1 MQYRP
6 FGKVDFRVSAL
17 GFGCMRLPIL
27 NGDYAQIDEPEA
39 LRMLRHA
46 IDSGVNYVDTAYGYH
61 RGNSERY
68 VGRALQDGYRQ
79 KVALATK
86 LPQWLVKEQADFER
100 LFTEQLER
108 LQTDHIDF
116 YLMHALGAES
126 WHKLYD
132 LGILDWIEKTRA
144 SGRFQHVGFS
154 FHDTFDAFKE
164 IVDAYPG
171 RDGWD
176 FAQIQYNYMDTN
188 EQAGTAGLKYAAERG
203 MAMVIMEGLL
213 GGRLVRPP
221 VEVQALWDS
230 AAVRRSPADWALQWL
245 WNQPEVSVVLSGMT
259 TFQQVEQNLVSASV
273 AATSQFTPAELA
285 LVEQVRA
292 KTQELCAIPCTHCDY
307 CQPCPNKVNIPR
319 LFELY
324 NNATMY
330 NVLEDSRRD
339 YAHMAMEERADMC
352 LDCDECEAKCPQ
364 HIPISAWMPKVH
376 EALQAR

>member
-27 NGDYAQIDEPEA
+27 NGDYAQVNEPEA

-61 RGNSERY
+61 RGNSERF
-68 VGRALQDGYRQ
+68 VGRALQEGYRQ

-86 LPQWLVKEQADFER
+86 LPCWLVKEPADFER
-100 LFTEQLER
+100 LFTEQLGR

-116 YLMHALGAES
+116 YLLHALGAKS
-126 WHKLYD
+126 WHTMRD
-132 LGILDWIEKTRA
+132 LGVLDWIEKTRL
-144 SGRFQHVGFS
+144 SGRLHHIGFS

-171 RDGWD
+171 RDGRDGWD
-176 FAQIQYNYMDTN
+176 FAQIQYNYMDIN
-188 EQAGTAGLKYAAERG
+188 EQAGTAGLQYAAQRG
-203 MAMVIMEGLL
+203 MAMVIMEPLL

-221 VEVQALWDS
+221 APVQALWDS
-230 AAVRRSPADWALQWL
+230 AEVQRSPADWALQWL

-259 TFQQVEQNLVSASV
+259 TFQQVEGNLLSAS
-273 AATSQFTPAELA
+273 ASSTNHLNAEELA

-292 KTQELCAIPCTHCDY
+292 KTQELCVVPCTHCDY
-307 CQPCPNKVNIPR
+307 CQPCPNKINIPR
-319 LFELY
+319 LFDLY
-324 NNATMY
+324 NNASMY
-330 NVLEDSRRD
+330 NTLDELRRNTP
-339 YAHMAMEERADMC
+339 A
-352 LDCDECEAKCPQ
+352 CPWRNA
-364 HIPISAWMPKVH
+364 PTCASTVMNARTNARSTSLSAPGCP
-376 EALQAR
+376 RCTRR

>member
-27 NGDYAQIDEPEA
+27 NGDYAQIDEPLA

-61 RGNSERY
+61 RGNSERF

-126 WHKLYD
+126 WHKIYD

-144 SGRFQHVGFS
+144 SGRILHVGFS
-154 FHDTFDAFKE
+154 FHDKLEAFKE
-164 IVDAYPG
+164 IVDMY
-171 RDGWD
+171 DGWD
-176 FAQIQYNYMDTN
+176 FAQIQYNYMDIN
-188 EQAGTAGLKYAAERG
+188 EQAGTAGLQYAAQRG
-203 MAMVIMEGLL
+203 MGMVIMEPLL

-221 VEVQALWDS
+221 EAVQALWDNAP
-230 AAVRRSPADWALQWL
+230 AAQPHRSPADWALQWV
-245 WNQPEVSVVLSGMT
+245 WNQPEVSVVLSGMS
-259 TFQQVEQNLVSASV
+259 TFQQVEENLVSAEASSTRHLS
-273 AATSQFTPAELA
+273 AEELA
-285 LVEQVRA
+285 LIEQVRA

-319 LFELY
+319 VFELY
-324 NNATMY
+324 NNASMY
-330 NVLEDSRRD
+330 NVLEESRRE

-352 LDCDECEAKCPQ
+352 LDCDECESKCPQ
-364 HIPISAWMPKVH
+364 NIPISVWMPQVH
-376 EALQAR
+376 EALRAR

>member
-61 RGNSERY
+61 RGNSERF

-126 WHKLYD
+126 WHRLYD

-144 SGRFQHVGFS
+144 SGRFQHIGFS

-171 RDGWD
+171 WASPRSSTTTW
-176 FAQIQYNYMDTN
+176 ISTN
-188 EQAGTAGLKYAAERG
+188 RP
-203 MAMVIMEGLL
+203 
-213 GGRLVRPP
+213 GR
-221 VEVQALWDS
+221 
-230 AAVRRSPADWALQWL
+230 PA
-245 WNQPEVSVVLSGMT
+245 
-259 TFQQVEQNLVSASV
+259 
-273 AATSQFTPAELA
+273 
-285 LVEQVRA
+285 
-292 KTQELCAIPCTHCDY
+292 
-307 CQPCPNKVNIPR
+307 
-319 LFELY
+319 
-324 NNATMY
+324 
-330 NVLEDSRRD
+330 
-339 YAHMAMEERADMC
+339 
-352 LDCDECEAKCPQ
+352 
-364 HIPISAWMPKVH
+364 
-376 EALQAR
+376 